1 MMMIVMVMTMMTTIV
16 IDDLPSH
23 SLSSMPY
30 EYMNECVLYVF
41 TYSCIYVSKQL
52 AIDCTAHLYASI
64 KAIRIAVFGRSSQ
77 ERAAD
82 EEASYEVQLRL
93 IGL

>member
-1 MMMIVMVMTMMTTIV
+1 MMIVMVMTMMTTIV

-41 TYSCIYVSKQL
+41 MYSCIYISKQF
-52 AIDCTAHLYASI
+52 AIDCTPHLYALI

-82 EEASYEVQLRL
+82 EETSYEVQLKL
-93 IGL
+93 IEL